1 MSATQTS
8 PAESS
13 TAAPMIQ
20 VRHLTKR
27 YGRTAAVQDISFE
40 VAPGEIVGF
49 LGPNGAG
56 KSTVLKTLSTW
67 LPPTEGEVRVA
78 GHDAVA
84 EPLAVRRSLGYLP
97 EHNALYEGMRVRELL
112 AFLGRTRGLGGALLK
127 ERLSWVTNACH
138 LSDVLELR
146 VEQCSKGYR
155 QRVGLAGALIHDPQV
170 ILLDEPTHGLDP
182 LQVVAFREF
191 LHGLRDGRAIL
202 FSSHI
207 LSEVAAICERVL
219 IIHQGRLIA
228 DANCAEL
235 LERAETEGADLEQV
249 VLNIVEEAGGRDQA
263 LRGGFRGANR

>member
-1 MSATQTS
+1 MSAAEA
-8 PAESS
+8 PAVA

-20 VRHLTKR
+20 VRDLTKR
-27 YGRTAAVQDISFE
+27 YGRTAAVKDISFDVGE
-40 VAPGEIVGF
+40 GEIVGF

-67 LPPTEGEVRVA
+67 LPPSAGEVRIH
-78 GHDAVA
+78 GHDVVA

-97 EHNALYEGMRVRELL
+97 EHNALYEGMRVRDLL
-112 AFLGRTRGLGGALLK
+112 AFLGRARGLGGALLK
-127 ERLSWVTNACH
+127 QRLEWVTESCH
-138 LSDVLELR
+138 LSDVLGLR

-155 QRVGLAGALIHDPQV
+155 QRVGLAGALIHDPPV

-191 LHGLRDGRAIL
+191 LHSLRQGRAIL

-219 IIHQGRLIA
+219 IIHQGSLIA
-228 DANCAEL
+228 DANCNEL
-235 LERAETEGADLEQV
+235 LERAENEGADLEQV
-249 VLNIVEEAGGRDQA
+249 VLNIVEEAGGREQA
-263 LRGGFRGANR
+263 LRGGFRGAAQ